1 MDIDNPA
8 PGTAFPL
15 ITGDYVGTDTWSTS
29 LTLPALVDNIEW
41 EERGLFVDNNGYLR
55 VNYIGLTLFGGGE

>member
-1 MDIDNPA
+1 MLIDNPA
-8 PGTAFPL
+8 PGTVFEL
-15 ITGDYVGTDTWSTS
+15 ITGDYVGTDTWGPS

-41 EERGLFVDNNGYLR
+41 EERGLFVDSNGYLR